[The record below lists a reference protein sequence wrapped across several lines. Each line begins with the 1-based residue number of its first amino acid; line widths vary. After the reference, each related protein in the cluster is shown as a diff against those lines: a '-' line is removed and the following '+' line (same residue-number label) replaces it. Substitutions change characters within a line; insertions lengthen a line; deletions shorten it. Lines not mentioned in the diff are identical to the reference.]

1 MRGRNLGGVYDRLA
15 PEERFQLVV
24 EATARKDE
32 PEVERLAGT
41 CPRYR
46 YTSDMNDPAFANRIK
61 ASRQI
66 AFCVCLMLTQ
76 MLAKLTV
83 IRAYQECMAILST
96 SLVNEFDRGFHKG
109 WKVGCQHAWRSA
121 GMAGSFPLE
130 GDDLGWKADDVAGTF
145 AGEGGNANHDD
156 DDDGD
161 DDDDDDD
168 DGGGGGDRDD
178 DEDELAEGAQALVT
192 EIQTIWEAFSR
203 FCRAEMGAEPETVL
217 LAWVSPMVGWIEG
230 ALSAA
235 DAVQVDAD
243 LLLEYERALTNA
255 WREFLREA

>member
-1 MRGRNLGGVYDRLA
+1 MRKKNLEGVYDQLRS
-15 PEERFQLVV
+15 EERFRLVL
-24 EATARKDE
+24 EAAARQDQT
-32 PEVERLAGT
+32 EVERLAGT
-41 CPRYR
+41 CPRYK
-46 YTSDMNDPAFANRIK
+46 YTSVRNDPAFADRIQ

-76 MLAKLTV
+76 MLAKLMV
-83 IRAYQECMAILST
+83 IRTYRECISILST

-109 WKVGCQHAWRSA
+109 WEAGCEHTWLSA
-121 GMAGSFPLE
+121 GLTGSFPVE
-130 GDDLGWKADDVAGTF
+130 G
-145 AGEGGNANHDD
+145 
-156 DDDGD
+156 
-161 DDDDDDD
+161 DD
-168 DGGGGGDRDD
+168 DGGGGGGGDGGDRDD

-203 FCRAEMGAEPETVL
+203 FCRVEMGEEPETVL
-217 LAWVSPMVGWIEG
+217 LAWVPPMVGWIEG
-230 ALSAA
+230 ALNTA